1 MPGGSSVRSLLPSS
15 LKATRNRNNQP
26 SLSVGRTELTA
37 LLYFICFQESFKRK
51 RRVLELCSWPM
62 REAVVPLHCWSEP
75 GLNHGLLPSAR
86 VYARKDSGKKQEH
99 DQTIPPKYIHMCTR
113 LSNKANDRAAESS
126 HIGKAREN
134 KNEVHLSPKLVPIP
148 PFYPPVGDRL
158 TERSAQL
165 ARRKTPQAVFEES
178 CRYPC
183 G

>member
-37 LLYFICFQESFKRK
+37 LLYFICFQESFKRR

-126 HIGKAREN
+126 HIGKAREA
-134 KNEVHLSPKLVPIP
+134 HLGPELVPIP
-148 PFYPPVGDRL
+148 PFYPPVGNRL
-158 TERSAQL
+158 TER
-165 ARRKTPQAVFEES
+165 
-178 CRYPC
+178 
-183 G
+183 